1 MAKYIVTG
9 GATGDANIEISGKTY
24 EPGDTVELKSGNDWL
39 VKQGYL
45 KPVTKK
51 GSS

>member
-9 GATGDANIEISGKTY
+9 GETGDSSVEISGKTY
-24 EPGDTVELKSGNDWL
+24 KPGDTVELKSGNDWL

-45 KPVTKK
+45 KPLGKK
-51 GSS
+51 GAS